1 MDAEGAASP
10 CLRAEQFT
18 WTDVVRLLSPLRFA
32 ALLAAAASIWSCSEN
47 LDSSG
52 VCNVLCP
59 PVGGE
64 VKNVTINGVV
74 LDTTVN
80 SLSGLGTEPRL
91 LLASRGDTLDTRV
104 VIRFDSLPSKFTPSG
119 DTARAITTVDSAFL
133 LLAIDTA
140 ATKGASSVTIEAYDV
155 DTTANDT
162 SSAAILALFRPDRF
176 ISAQTFARADL
187 KDTLRY
193 FISNNVVLAKSQAG
207 ARLRIGLRAT
217 GPVSSQIR
225 FASVEGLAGPRL
237 SFRVSPDTATHPL
250 VVLPL
255 STTPTGE
262 SLVATHL
269 SDYTVIAKAPPRGG
283 PGELDVGGLPA
294 RRVYVRFDIPDS
306 IIDSTTVV
314 RATLLLNQIPNPF
327 LDPTDTVKVLPHL
340 VLAGKAVTDPSKA
353 SQIIA
358 DVSTDTVRIQP
369 GHAGLVQVE
378 LARAFAVW
386 HSQDPTVT
394 PRAIVLTSLTEGN
407 SPLELIFYSSEAA
420 PSLRPQLRISYTATV
435 PLGLP

>member
-1 MDAEGAASP
+1 MK
-10 CLRAEQFT
+10 LF
-18 WTDVVRLLSPLRFA
+18 SPLRFLA
-32 ALLAAAASIWSCSEN
+32 FVAAAASIWSCSEN

-64 VKNVTINGVV
+64 VKNITIHGVV

-80 SLSGLGTEPRL
+80 SLSGLGTELGL
-91 LLASRGDTLDTRV
+91 LLANRGDTLDTRV
-104 VIRFDSLPSKFTPSG
+104 VIRFDSLPSKFTPTG
-119 DTARAITTVDSAFL
+119 DTARAITSVDSAFL
-133 LLAIDTA
+133 LLKIDTTA
-140 ATKGASSVTIEAYDV
+140 IKGAASVTIEAYDV

-176 ISAQTFARADL
+176 ISSQTFVRADL

-193 FISNNVVLAKSQAG
+193 YISNDVVLAKAQAG
-207 ARLRIGLRAT
+207 TRLRIGLRAT
-217 GPVSSQIR
+217 GPESSQIR
-225 FASVEGLAGPRL
+225 FGAVEGQASPQL
-237 SFRVSPDTATHPL
+237 SFRATPDTATHPL
-250 VVLPL
+250 IVTPL
-255 STTPTGE
+255 SQTPTDE
-262 SLVATHL
+262 SLVAVHL

-283 PGELDVGGLPA
+283 PGELAIGGLPA
-294 RRVYVRFDIPDS
+294 RRVYVRFDIPS
-306 IIDSTTVV
+306 NIIDSTSVV

-327 LDPTDTVKVLPHL
+327 LDPTDTVMVLPHL

-353 SQIIA
+353 SQIVA
-358 DVSTDTVRIQP
+358 DVSIDTLKIQP
-369 GHAGLVQVE
+369 GHAGLTQVE
-378 LARAFAVW
+378 LARAFAFW
-386 HSQDPTVT
+386 RTQDATVT

-420 PSLRPQLRISYTATV
+420 PELRPQLRISYTATV